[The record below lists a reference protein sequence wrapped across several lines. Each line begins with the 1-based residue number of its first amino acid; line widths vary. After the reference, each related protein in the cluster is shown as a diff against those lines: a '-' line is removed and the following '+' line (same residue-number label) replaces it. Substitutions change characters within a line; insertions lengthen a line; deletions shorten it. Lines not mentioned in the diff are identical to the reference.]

1 MKNILD
7 IFEDLKEIEK
17 CANNHTSFLQYLK
30 NCSKLYQYNFT
41 KYENNNILCKIK
53 NSKAK
58 LCLQVH
64 YDALDSKDNTYIG
77 LNTIVYSCMFFLM
90 ANHNDCEFLFIE
102 NKNTKAAQIDIELSS
117 TYILSLNSQKIR
129 NTIYAKHYKN
139 KIIKNK
145 NNLDLYEISLF
156 SKENKKSDLIRLLS
170 STIKEAKAKL
180 LDFNTQDLPFGAK
193 AIIACHISPLKTH
206 NNMLIEKVDAKSEY
220 MNIYSDEIIDFMLNF
235 SNSKF
240 NYDNSQEHIHLSAV
254 RTDHEC
260 IEVQITFSSVQVL
273 LQKVLKTCE
282 TYGFETKNEKIYF
295 TEEKNNVFEKNILE
309 TYNKYL
315 FNSSNQNLPSGLETN
330 LLKVK
335 YPHIKTASLAFN
347 LYLLHLKDANTD
359 DFNLGKINETLR
371 DIIRYCND

>member
-1 MKNILD
+1 
-7 IFEDLKEIEK
+7 
-17 CANNHTSFLQYLK
+17 
-30 NCSKLYQYNFT
+30 
-41 KYENNNILCKIK
+41 
-53 NSKAK
+53 
-58 LCLQVH
+58 
-64 YDALDSKDNTYIG
+64 
-77 LNTIVYSCMFFLM
+77 M

-315 FNSSNQNLPSGLETN
+315 FNSSKKSC
-330 LLKVK
+330 LKCRV
-335 YPHIKTASLAFN
+335 L
-347 LYLLHLKDANTD
+347 
-359 DFNLGKINETLR
+359 
-371 DIIRYCND
+371 